1 MLSEHQA
8 PEIHFAG
15 LGSNAATAAE
25 AAAQL
30 AAALRQWCVGRDG
43 CRVLQLSVLPAV
55 PAPGVSAAGSSFG
68 AMAIVAY
75 VDGAL
80 SSESAAEAVAAA
92 VEEIHDAQ
100 LVGGE
105 PGGSSPPASEML
117 PGSTT
122 TVDGE
127 TSSSD
132 T

>member
-8 PEIHFAG
+8 PEIQFAG

-30 AAALRQWCVGRDG
+30 ATALRQWCVGRDG
-43 CRVLQLSVLPAV
+43 CRLLQLSILPAV
-55 PAPGVSAAGSSFG
+55 PAPGVTGAGSSFG

-100 LVGGE
+100 VAGGD
-105 PGGSSPPASEML
+105 PSIAPPSAQ
-117 PGSTT
+117 
-122 TVDGE
+122 
-127 TSSSD
+127 
-132 T
+132 